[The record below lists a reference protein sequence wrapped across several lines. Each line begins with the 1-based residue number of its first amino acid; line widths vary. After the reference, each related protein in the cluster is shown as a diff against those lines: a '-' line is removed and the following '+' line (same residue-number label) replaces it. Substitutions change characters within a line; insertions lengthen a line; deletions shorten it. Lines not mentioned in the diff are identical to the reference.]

1 MTTPKKHK
9 IIMGIETSCD
19 ETAVAIVNQSRE
31 ILANVIL
38 SQFDDHAEFGGV
50 VPEIAARA
58 HVEKL
63 DILIEQA
70 LDEAKLKVT
79 DIDAFAATAGPGLI
93 GGVMVGVI
101 SAKALAMATG
111 KPFVAVN
118 HLEGH
123 ALSARL
129 TENVGYPYL
138 LLLISGGHCQ
148 LIEVKGLGDYARL
161 GTTIDDATGEAFDKT
176 AKLLQLGTPG
186 GPNVEKA
193 AKHGNPT
200 RFNFPR
206 PLLAK
211 KTCDFSFSGLKTA
224 VRRAVE
230 AIVADKGKPS
240 SQDIAD
246 ISASFQAAIKDC
258 LVNRSKNAMDIFKA
272 SHTKKEAP
280 LPFVVAGGV
289 AANAEIR
296 SALTQLSETE
306 GFQFFAPPLWLC
318 TDNGAMI
325 AWAGMEHFL
334 SGVTHPL
341 DTPARPRWPL
351 DESAATVIGH
361 GKKGA
366 KV

>member
-1 MTTPKKHK
+1 M
-9 IIMGIETSCD
+9 
-19 ETAVAIVNQSRE
+19 
-31 ILANVIL
+31 
-38 SQFDDHAEFGGV
+38 
-50 VPEIAARA
+50 
-58 HVEKL
+58 
-63 DILIEQA
+63 DIN
-70 LDEAKLKVT
+70 

-101 SAKALAMATG
+101 SAKALAMSTD

-129 TENVGYPYL
+129 TEDVAYPYL

-148 LIEVKGLGDYARL
+148 LIEVKALGEYTRL

-193 AKHGNPT
+193 AKDGDPK

-206 PLLAK
+206 PLLSK

-230 AIVADKGKPS
+230 ALVEEKGQPS
-240 SQDIAD
+240 PQDIAD

-258 LVNRSKNAMDIFKA
+258 LVDRSKRAMGIFKKNNPQIGD
-272 SHTKKEAP
+272 HKM
-280 LPFVVAGGV
+280 PFVVAGGV
-289 AANAEIR
+289 ASNTLIR
-296 SALTQLSETE
+296 DSLKALCVTQ
-306 GFQFFAPPLWLC
+306 GFEFFAPPLWLC

-325 AWAGMEHFL
+325 AWAGMERFL
-334 SGVTHPL
+334 SGVTHGL

-351 DESAATVIGH
+351 DETATSVIGH